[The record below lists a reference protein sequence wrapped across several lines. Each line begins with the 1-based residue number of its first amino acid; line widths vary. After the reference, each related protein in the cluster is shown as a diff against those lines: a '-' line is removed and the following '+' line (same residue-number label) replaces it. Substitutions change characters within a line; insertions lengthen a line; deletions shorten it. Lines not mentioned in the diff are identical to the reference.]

1 MGRYLKHIII
11 FGGLLLCLANI
22 QAQFTHSDESDPAA
36 KKILKQIK
44 ERFELASTFSVDFNM
59 SISFP
64 GQDPIKQEGTLIQQ
78 GNAFRLDMED
88 YLIISN
94 ASMRWVYLKQDNT
107 VNIYDAQSDD
117 SWMTP
122 KDFLNIYD
130 SPEFVYAL
138 MSNEFTGAKTEHWI
152 EFKSLEKDS
161 EYSKV
166 RMVVQKETN
175 EIQSIKA
182 FSNDGSQYEL
192 FIGKINYAENE
203 DPSAY
208 QFDIKNYPGVIVEDL
223 RID

>member
-1 MGRYLKHIII
+1 MII
-11 FGGLLLCLANI
+11 FGGFLLCLANV

-44 ERFELASTFSVDFNM
+44 DRFEQADVFSVDFNM

-64 GQDPIKQEGTLIQQ
+64 GQEPMKQEGNLIQQ
-78 GNAFRLDMED
+78 GGAFRLDMKD

-94 ASMRWVYLKQDNT
+94 KSMRWVYMKQENT
-107 VNIYDAQSDD
+107 VNIYNALSDD

-138 MSNEFTGAKTEHWI
+138 MSSEVTGAKSEHWI
-152 EFKSLEKDS
+152 EFKSLEPDS

-166 RMVVQKETN
+166 RMVVNKETN
-175 EIQSIKA
+175 EIKSIRA
-182 FSNDGSQYEL
+182 FSNDGSSYEL
-192 FIGKINYAENE
+192 FIGDINY
-203 DPSAY
+203 SATVNQSTF
-208 QFDIKNYPGVIVEDL
+208 QFDRKNHPGVIVEDL

>member
-1 MGRYLKHIII
+1 MGRYFKHMII
-11 FGGLLLCLANI
+11 FSGFILCLANV

-44 ERFELASTFSVDFNM
+44 ERFEHAGAFSVDFHM

-64 GQDPIKQEGTLIQQ
+64 GQEPMKQEGTLIQQ
-78 GNAFRLDMED
+78 GGAFRLDMKD

-94 ASMRWVYLKQDNT
+94 KSMRWVYVKQDNT
-107 VNIYDAQSDD
+107 VNIYNAQSDD

-138 MSNEFTGAKTEHWI
+138 MSSEFTGAKSEHWI
-152 EFKSLEKDS
+152 EFKSLEPDS

-166 RMVVQKETN
+166 RMVVNKETN
-175 EIQSIKA
+175 EIKSIRA
-182 FSNDGSQYEL
+182 FSNDGSSYEL
-192 FIGKINYAENE
+192 FVGEINYKAIV
-203 DPSAY
+203 DQSAF
-208 QFDIKNYPGVIVEDL
+208 QFAKKNHPGVIVEDL